1 MPFKYF
7 YTLRQYY

>member
-7 YTLRQYY
+7 LTA